1 MKLDLAIY
9 VLWNLHSRRRFMPL
23 SLAKT
28 GESRVVK
35 KLNGPEELKNR
46 LLAMGFTVGSDVKV
60 VTELAGNLIVLVK
73 ESRLAISREMA
84 NRILV

>member
-1 MKLDLAIY
+1 
-9 VLWNLHSRRRFMPL
+9 MPL

-28 GESRVVK
+28 GENRVVK
-35 KLNGPEELKNR
+35 KLNGPEDLKNR
-46 LLAMGFTVGSDVKV
+46 LLAMGFTVGSEVKV

>member
-1 MKLDLAIY
+1 
-9 VLWNLHSRRRFMPL
+9 MPL

-28 GESRVVK
+28 GENRIVK
-35 KLNGPEELKNR
+35 RLNGPEDLKNR
-46 LLAMGFTVGSDVKV
+46 LLAMGFTVGSEVKV
-60 VTELAGNLIVLVK
+60 VTGLAGNLIVLVK